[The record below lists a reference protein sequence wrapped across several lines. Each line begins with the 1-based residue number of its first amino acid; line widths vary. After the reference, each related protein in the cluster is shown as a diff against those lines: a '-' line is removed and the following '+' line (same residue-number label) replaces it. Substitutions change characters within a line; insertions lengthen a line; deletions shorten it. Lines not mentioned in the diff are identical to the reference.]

1 MYRKTQVSDLIN
13 IAKMAPQPMDMTSL
27 SALPQAFASGLT
39 QGRQYAQAKMKE
51 QAFAAEQMRKNQEF
65 LKNLIYSDNPYMRQ
79 SRVVKQT
86 SAPQRT
92 LPKQSE
98 RENVSAPLLNEL
110 PMNNINDLYSYP
122 FVNET
127 GNALFSQPSY
137 SMPNEQN
144 VFSDDSNEAN
154 NMPENM
160 GDSVHFMQTVLSPN
174 TTLSA
179 DQEKALLLQNSGF
192 RSI

>member
-1 MYRKTQVSDLIN
+1 MYQKTQVSDLIN
-13 IAKMAPQPMDMTSL
+13 IAKMAPKPTDMTLL
-27 SALPQAFASGLT
+27 SALPQAFISGLT
-39 QGRQYAQAKMKE
+39 QGRQYAQAKMKD
-51 QAFAAEQMRKNQEF
+51 QAFAAEQMRKNQEY
-65 LKNLIYSDNPYMRQ
+65 LNNLIDSDNSYLRQ
-79 SRVVKQT
+79 NRVSKQT
-86 SAPQRT
+86 SASQTT

-98 RENVSAPLLNEL
+98 RENISAPLLNAL
-110 PMNNINDLYSYP
+110 PMNNMNGLYSYP

-154 NMPENM
+154 NMPEN
-160 GDSVHFMQTVLSPN
+160 GIDSVHFMQTVLSPN
-174 TTLSA
+174 TILSA

-192 RSI
+192 RSM

>member
-27 SALPQAFASGLT
+27 SALPQAFVSGLT

-79 SRVVKQT
+79 NRVVKQT

-92 LPKQSE
+92 LSKQTE
-98 RENVSAPLLNEL
+98 QENVSAPLLNE
-110 PMNNINDLYSYP
+110 PSMSRENGLYSYQA
-122 FVNET
+122 VNEN
-127 GNALFSQPSY
+127 GNAVFSQPSY
-137 SMPNEQN
+137 LTPNEPS
-144 VFSDDSNEAN
+144 VFSDYSNEADN
-154 NMPENM
+154 VPENM

>member
-1 MYRKTQVSDLIN
+1 MYQKTQVSDLIN
-13 IAKMAPQPMDMTSL
+13 IAKMAPKPMDMTSL

-39 QGRQYAQAKMKE
+39 QGRQYAQAKMKD
-51 QAFAAEQMRKNQEF
+51 QAFAAEQMRKNQEY
-65 LKNLIYSDNPYMRQ
+65 LNNLIDSDNSYMRQ
-79 SRVVKQT
+79 NRVVKQT
-86 SAPQRT
+86 STPQRT

-98 RENVSAPLLNEL
+98 QKNVSAPLLNAL
-110 PMNNINDLYSYP
+110 PMNNMNGLYSYP

-154 NMPENM
+154 NMPEN
-160 GDSVHFMQTVLSPN
+160 GIDSVHFMQTVLSPN
-174 TTLSA
+174 TILSA

-192 RSI
+192 RSM